1 MNVNSNFF
9 LPQTQRAC
17 RQPAN
22 LDCYL
27 KIRQRQ
33 LAIISILSLL
43 LAQSNSSTPPQ
54 LCALEAWMRLLNVS
68 KASHKHHQ
76 SREKQ

>member
-1 MNVNSNFF
+1 MSIQTFF
-9 LPQTQRAC
+9 FPKLDRAC

-33 LAIISILSLL
+33 LAIVSILS
-43 LAQSNSSTPPQ
+43 P
-54 LCALEAWMRLLNVS
+54 CF
-68 KASHKHHQ
+68 
-76 SREKQ
+76 